1 MRFEHISLFGFALVL
16 GCIAVQASA
25 APVLW
30 APRPGGIVVNG
41 QISQTDDAE
50 ALDQLTAPLSAEQMG
65 WTTGLDFQTA
75 FDEDIRQL
83 RAEPKVEDPQENI
96 DAAPD
101 VQDMMPNPLRRPG
114 APTLRY
120 VPTLRS
126 APDF

>member
-1 MRFEHISLFGFALVL
+1 MTAQ
-16 GCIAVQASA
+16 AVA

-41 QISQTDDAE
+41 SIAKTDDAD
-50 ALDQLTAPLSAEQMG
+50 ALDELTAPLSADQMG
-65 WTTGLDFQTA
+65 WTTGFDFQTA
-75 FDEDIRQL
+75 FDEDIEQL
-83 RAEPKVEDPQENI
+83 RATPDPETEGGDAST

-101 VQDMMPNPLRRPG
+101 VQDMVPNPLRRSG